1 MNGLK
6 QEPHALRPVD
16 VMLLAMDGERVRVET
31 DQVQRLRA
39 RFKQVPG
46 ALEILALV
54 IVYVLML
61 VDLDIYEPVLE
72 RHHEA
77 HASKALLAPV
87 EPHRDLAL
95 EF

>member
-1 MNGLK
+1 
-6 QEPHALRPVD
+6 
-16 VMLLAMDGERVRVET
+16 MLLAMDGERVRVET

-61 VDLDIYEPVLE
+61 VDLNVYEPVIKWHHKVYASVAPEIPVNPDCDLTLE
-72 RHHEA
+72 LEA
-77 HASKALLAPV
+77 SG
-87 EPHRDLAL
+87 
-95 EF
+95 F